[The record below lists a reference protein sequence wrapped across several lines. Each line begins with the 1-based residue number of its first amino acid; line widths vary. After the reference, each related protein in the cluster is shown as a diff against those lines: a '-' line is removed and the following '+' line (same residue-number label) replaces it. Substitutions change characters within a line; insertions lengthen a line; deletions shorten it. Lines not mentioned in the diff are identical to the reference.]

1 MKTEVRSQLRRRAN
15 LTLFAL
21 GRRVGKSAGTLSL
34 WERGHIELSPADVEQ
49 IARVIES
56 ELTNQPQV
64 SSAAQI
70 VGMLA
75 GASA

>member
-21 GRRVGKSAGTLSL
+21 GQRVGKSAGTLSL
-34 WERGHIELSPADVEQ
+34 WERGHLELSPTDVEL
-49 IARVIES
+49 IARAIEN
-56 ELTNQPQV
+56 ELTKQPAV